1 MRELFCVV
9 VGLVAAGSVQA
20 QGGGNDASRTQ
31 RHIQP
36 VSVIL
41 AESTEHAQLAPLEVI
56 RRRTGLP
63 RNAIVIRAVPDTL
76 AAFAAG
82 LSLLRSLNREGPP
95 SLGEERI
102 AITSM
107 RPLRIS
113 AERQERLKG
122 LLGLLKASPPSILP
136 GIGRGRFFSIDDRF

>member
-1 MRELFCVV
+1 MKRLFWVV
-9 VGLVAAGSVQA
+9 LGLTSSGAVQA
-20 QGGGNDASRTQ
+20 QGGGNGASRPQ

-41 AESTEHAQLAPLEVI
+41 AESTDHAVLAPVEVI
-56 RRRTGLP
+56 RRRRGLP
-63 RNAIVIRAVPDTL
+63 RNAIVIRTVPDTL

-95 SLGEERI
+95 SADEERI
-102 AITSM
+102 AIESFSPI
-107 RPLRIS
+107 RLS
-113 AERQERLKG
+113 AARQERLAE